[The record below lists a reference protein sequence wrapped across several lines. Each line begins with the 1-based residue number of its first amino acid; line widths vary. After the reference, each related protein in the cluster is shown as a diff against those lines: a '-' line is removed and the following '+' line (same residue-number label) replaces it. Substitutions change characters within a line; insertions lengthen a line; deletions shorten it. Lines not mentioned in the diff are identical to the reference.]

1 VTNPTGVGSIETA
14 SVASAPPVA
23 SRTSDLADVFVS
35 LADTLVADF
44 DVVEMLDLLVRA
56 CVNLLGATAAGLMLG
71 DQRGQL
77 TVMATSGEN
86 SMLLEMFQL
95 QNDEGPCLDCYQS
108 RAVVSE
114 SDLSTAAARWPR
126 FVPAAQALGF
136 DSVHALPM
144 RLRDVTIGALNLF
157 HSPGASLAPGE
168 LRIAQALA
176 DTATIGILQQR
187 ALRASNVLAEQLQTA
202 LNSRVA
208 IEQAKGVLAAS
219 GDLEMEAAFNAL
231 RRYARN
237 HNLRL
242 SDLAHDVATR
252 AVDPALVLRR

>member
-1 VTNPTGVGSIETA
+1 
-14 SVASAPPVA
+14 
-23 SRTSDLADVFVS
+23 
-35 LADTLVADF
+35 
-44 DVVEMLDLLVRA
+44 MLDLLVRA
-56 CVNLLGATAAGLMLG
+56 CVTLLGATAAGLLLG

-77 TVMATSGEN
+77 TVMSTSGE
-86 SMLLEMFQL
+86 SSLLLEMFQL
-95 QNDEGPCLDCYQS
+95 QNDEGPCLDCYRS
-108 RAVVSE
+108 RSPVSE
-114 SDLSTAAARWPR
+114 RDLSAAADRWPR
-126 FVPAAQALGF
+126 FVAAAQTLGF

-144 RLRDVTIGALNLF
+144 RLRDETIGALNLF
-157 HSPGASLAPGE
+157 HSVGAPLDPGD

-208 IEQAKGVLAAS
+208 IEQAKGVLAAA
-219 GDLEMEAAFNAL
+219 GNLEMEAAFNAL

>member
-1 VTNPTGVGSIETA
+1 MTNPTGTGSVEAGGAT
-14 SVASAPPVA
+14 STPSAA
-23 SRTSDLADVFVS
+23 SRASDLADVFVS

-56 CVNLLGATAAGLMLG
+56 CVTLLGATAAGLLLG

-77 TVMATSGEN
+77 TVMSTSGE
-86 SMLLEMFQL
+86 SSLLLEMFQL
-95 QNDEGPCLDCYQS
+95 QNDEGPCLDCYRS
-108 RAVVSE
+108 RSPVSE
-114 SDLSTAAARWPR
+114 RDLSAAADRWPR
-126 FVPAAQALGF
+126 FVAAAQTLGF

-144 RLRDVTIGALNLF
+144 RLRDETIGALNLF
-157 HSPGASLAPGE
+157 HSVGAPLDPGD

-208 IEQAKGVLAAS
+208 IEQAKGVLAAA
-219 GDLEMEAAFNAL
+219 GNLEMEAAFNAL